1 MIDFKKIIEDFKNCP
16 CGEKHE
22 CSIKDI
28 RIGSGIV
35 KDVGNILK
43 ENGFDKE
50 LLLVADK
57 DTLKASDGILE
68 SLKDFNLKTYVYD
81 YLRVSKMSDVR
92 FIESLIDKGAKGV
105 IAVGSGSVHD
115 TCRLACANKDT
126 PLCLFATAPSM
137 DGFAS
142 YSAPIVDGNF
152 KLTYPAKSPEVI
164 IGDTKILAKAPTH
177 LKSAGFGDMVSK
189 YIAIIDWRVSHLILG
204 ESFCEKVCGLTR
216 FATDEIM
223 KLADGVTKDDEKTA
237 GVIFETLLLTG
248 IAMSFTKT
256 SRPASGTEHIQA
268 HYWECMELLAG
279 KDITFH
285 GVDVGI
291 STLIISKYYGEL
303 AKLKKVKCKKEET
316 DWEAVY
322 KAYGELKEDVI
333 KLNTPDTI
341 TDGINPKKIED
352 NWDKIVEIINSVP
365 NYDEIKSKMLT
376 AGCLTDYKERDLD
389 EKILND
395 GFIYHPYMRRRLSL
409 KRLSNMIDFEKS
421 E

>member
-1 MIDFKKIIEDFKNCP
+1 MIDFKKLVEDFKNCS

-35 KDVGNILK
+35 KDVGKILK
-43 ENGFDKE
+43 ENGFKKKLF
-50 LLLVADK
+50 LLADK
-57 DTLKASDGILE
+57 NTLKASNGILD
-68 SLKDFNLKTYVYD
+68 SLRDFEIISYIYD
-81 YLRVSKMSDVR
+81 DLRVATMDDVR
-92 FIESLIDKGAKGV
+92 MVEGFIKKGVDGV

-115 TCRLACANKDT
+115 SCRLACANLNI

-142 YSAPIVDGNF
+142 YGAPIVDGNF
-152 KLTYPAKSPEVI
+152 KITYPAKSPEVI
-164 IGDTKILAKAPTH
+164 IADTKILAKAPAH

-189 YIAIIDWRVSHLILG
+189 YIAIIDWKVSHLISG
-204 ESFCEKVCGLTR
+204 ESFCEKVCDLTR

-223 KLADGVTKDDEKTA
+223 KMADGVTKEDEKTA

-268 HYWECMELLAG
+268 HYWECMELLQG
-279 KDITFH
+279 KEITFH

-291 STLIISKYYGEL
+291 STLVIMKYYQEL
-303 AKLKKVKCKKEET
+303 SKLKKVECKKEDT
-316 DWEAVY
+316 DWEAVF
-322 KAYGELKEDVI
+322 KAYGVLKEDVI

-341 TDGINPKKIED
+341 TDGIDPKKIEE
-352 NWDKIVEIINSVP
+352 NWDKIVDIINSVP

-389 EKILND
+389 EKIFKD
-395 GFIYHPYMRRRLSL
+395 GFVYHPYMRRRLSL

-421 E
+421 M